1 MNRSTS
7 FAAALAV
14 LAATGLAGCG
24 DAAKKSGASTASG
37 AASTDTTLN
46 LAFQADMSSLDPDIY
61 YDVEGDVVMLSVYE
75 GLVKYKADST
85 EIEGALAES
94 WEVSED
100 GQTYTFKLHDGV
112 KFHDGTAMTSKSVKA
127 SIERRQA
134 VKGGSG
140 YMVADVD
147 KITTPDDLTVVIH
160 LGKPVDAFL
169 DNLAGIWG
177 PKVIGPEA
185 LVDNAAGD
193 HGQKYLGTHTDGTG
207 PYELTAFNRGT
218 EYTLKANPAY
228 WGSKPAYTDLSIKI
242 VPDVSAQ
249 RLQLKEGS
257 LDGILH
263 SYTPSDIAAA
273 QKDPALQVVEK
284 PSFAKTVLYV
294 NTSRPSTDSV
304 EERKAIAASLD
315 LPGMVSQVYG
325 STATPAKGPYPEG
338 MIDGQ
343 PALDYG
349 TTPKTAKVASGKL
362 TLAYGPDAGGA
373 LARVAGL
380 IQIQLEKL
388 GYDVT
393 LKAVQLPD
401 TFDYKNDPEKAPDLL
416 LLSPVPDAAHPDS
429 WAQPFWTSKGGI
441 NAFGNP
447 DTVLDGLVTK
457 AQAASGEAADD
468 AYKAVGQRVVGE
480 ASMLFIA
487 DVKDTFVMKKG
498 ITGFVGAPA
507 YEWFLQPSALKPPA
521 GE

>member
-1 MNRSTS
+1 MKRSNL
-7 FAAALAV
+7 AAALAV

-24 DAAKKSGASTASG
+24 EAEKKAGASTASG
-37 AASTDTTLN
+37 ATDTTLN
-46 LAFQADMSSLDPDIY
+46 VAFQADMSVLDPDIY

-75 GLVKYKADST
+75 GLVKYKNDST
-85 EIEGALAES
+85 EIEGSLAES
-94 WEVSED
+94 WTVSDD

-140 YMVADVD
+140 YMVANVD
-147 KITTPDDLTVVIH
+147 KITTPDDLTVVMH
-160 LGKPVDAFL
+160 LDQPVDSFL

-177 PKVIGPEA
+177 PKIIGPDA
-185 LVDNAAGD
+185 LVTHAGKD
-193 HGQKYLGTHTDGTG
+193 YGQKYLSSHADGTG
-207 PYELTAFNRGT
+207 PYKLTAFNRGT
-218 EYTLKANPAY
+218 EYTMAANPDY
-228 WGSKPAYTDLSIKI
+228 WGTAPTYKDVSIKI
-242 VPDVSAQ
+242 VPDVAAQ

-263 SYTPSDIAAA
+263 SYTPSDIPAA
-273 QKDPALQVVEK
+273 QKDPSLQVIEK

-294 NTSRPSTDSV
+294 NTSRPSTDTV
-304 EERKAIAASLD
+304 DERKAIAASLD
-315 LPGMVSQVYG
+315 LPGMTEQVYG

-338 MIDGQ
+338 MIEGQ

-349 TTPKTAKVASGKL
+349 TSPQTAKSAKGKL
-362 TLAYGPDAGGA
+362 TFAYGPDAGGA
-373 LARVAGL
+373 LARAAGL

-401 TFDYKNDPEKAPDLL
+401 TFDYKNDPKNAPDLL

-447 DTVLDGLVTK
+447 DKVLDGLVTK
-457 AQAASGEAADD
+457 AEAASGDD
-468 AYKAVGQRVVGE
+468 ATELYKQVGQRVIDQ
-480 ASMLFIA
+480 ASMIFIA
-487 DVKDTFVMKKG
+487 DLKDTFVMKKG
-498 ITGFVGAPA
+498 ITGFTGAPA
-507 YEWFLQPSALKPPA
+507 YEWFVAPAALKPA
-521 GE
+521 Q